1 MWGCYFFLIFAK
13 QNLGMNKILKNVLI
27 FEIVLSLVCYV
38 LSSFIGLSFNPNYWD
53 DELRH
58 ATATLWMGTQLLIFI
73 IIDITNNNDNN
84 FNRN

>member
-1 MWGCYFFLIFAK
+1 MCYFFLIFAK

-27 FEIVLSLVCYV
+27 FEIVLLLVCYV
-38 LSSFIGLSFNPNYWD
+38 LSSFIGLSFNPNYWE

-73 IIDITNNNDNN
+73 IIDKTKQQ
-84 FNRN
+84 

>member
-27 FEIVLSLVCYV
+27 FEIVLLLVCYV
-38 LSSFIGLSFNPNYWD
+38 LSSFIGLSFNPTYWG

-58 ATATLWMGTQLLIFI
+58 ATATLWIGTQLLIFI
-73 IIDITNNNDNN
+73 IIDKTKQ
-84 FNRN
+84 

>member
-1 MWGCYFFLIFAK
+1 MWECYFFLIFAK

-27 FEIVLSLVCYV
+27 FEIILLLVCYV
-38 LSSFIGLSFNPNYWD
+38 LSSFIGLSFNPNYWE

-73 IIDITNNNDNN
+73 IIDKTKQQ
-84 FNRN
+84 

>member
-1 MWGCYFFLIFAK
+1 MYGCYFFLIFAK

-27 FEIVLSLVCYV
+27 FEIILLLVCYV
-38 LSSFIGLSFNPNYWD
+38 LSSFIGLSFNPNYWE

-73 IIDITNNNDNN
+73 IIDKTKQQ
-84 FNRN
+84 

>member
-1 MWGCYFFLIFAK
+1 MWECYFFLIFAK

-27 FEIVLSLVCYV
+27 FEIILLLVCYV
-38 LSSFIGLSFNPNYWD
+38 LSSFIGLSFNPNYWE

-73 IIDITNNNDNN
+73 IIDITKQ
-84 FNRN
+84 

>member
-1 MWGCYFFLIFAK
+1 MYGCYFFLIFAK

-27 FEIVLSLVCYV
+27 FEIILLLVCYV
-38 LSSFIGLSFNPNYWD
+38 LSSFIGLSFNPNSWE

-73 IIDITNNNDNN
+73 IIDKTKQQ
-84 FNRN
+84 

>member
-27 FEIVLSLVCYV
+27 FEIVLLLVCYV
-38 LSSFIGLSFNPNYWD
+38 LSSFMGLSFNPTYWG

-73 IIDITNNNDNN
+73 IIDKTKQ
-84 FNRN
+84 

>member
-1 MWGCYFFLIFAK
+1 MEGCYFFLIFAK

-27 FEIVLSLVCYV
+27 FEIVLLLVCYV

-73 IIDITNNNDNN
+73 IIDKTKQQ
-84 FNRN
+84 

>member
-1 MWGCYFFLIFAK
+1 MDFESHFFLIFAK

-27 FEIVLSLVCYV
+27 FEIILLLVCYV
-38 LSSFIGLSFNPNYWD
+38 LSSFIGLSFNPNYWE

-73 IIDITNNNDNN
+73 IIDKTKQQ
-84 FNRN
+84 

>member
-27 FEIVLSLVCYV
+27 FEVILTLTCY
-38 LSSFIGLSFNPNYWD
+38 LIGSFIGLSFNLNDWEKD
-53 DELRH
+53 LRE

-73 IIDITNNNDNN
+73 IIDITKQQ
-84 FNRN
+84 